1 MGLVAHTIKTVEY
14 LNLHK
19 FTIKMK
25 KLKQINWT
33 PDMLGRFKII
43 YDSAVSGKHNS
54 FVFEGNEFVTP
65 YAKYLIEFLESKFK

>member
-1 MGLVAHTIKTVEY
+1 
-14 LNLHK
+14 
-19 FTIKMK
+19 MK